1 MKTSLHRLR
10 MKSVIRM
17 LSNFFSVA
25 VMMLSYLQH
34 KILLRNMHSLSGTY
48 SESSQTFKMEIF
60 AKIVTMINVL

>member
-34 KILLRNMHSLSGTY
+34 KILLRNMRSLSGTY